1 MKTEEKVAKRKDG
14 SEVRYKVMKV
24 ESSKEA
30 LELLKEGGT
39 VAAVNYVLGVR
50 AYKQA
55 VALPALTKEER
66 NLLRTDPELRR
77 MVAEKLREK
86 R

>member
-1 MKTEEKVAKRKDG
+1 MKIVEKVATRKNR
-14 SEVRYKVMKV
+14 SKVHYVVSHV

-30 LELLKEGGT
+30 LELLKEKGV
-39 VAAVNYVLGVR
+39 VAAVNYVLGIR

-55 VALPALTKEER
+55 VALSTLTKEER

-77 MVAEKLREK
+77 MVAEKLREEK
-86 R
+86 